1 MEAFIFAVVFAVGF
15 MLGAE
20 HDSADSQA
28 DRVVE
33 SADHASL
40 RHPAS
45 KKEPKVGRE
54 FVVPVC
60 DPTRTSISQRDLSEA
75 IEQEVSPDDR

>member
-1 MEAFIFAVVFAVGF
+1 MEAIIFTVVFAVGF

-28 DRVVE
+28 DHAVE
-33 SADHASL
+33 SVDHASL
-40 RHPAS
+40 RYPAP
-45 KKEPKVGRE
+45 KKELTVGRE

-75 IEQEVSPDDR
+75 IEQEVNPDDR

>member
-15 MLGAE
+15 MLGTE

-28 DRVVE
+28 DHAVE
-33 SADHASL
+33 FADNTSL

-45 KKEPKVGRE
+45 KKEPTVGRE

-75 IEQEVSPDDR
+75 IEQEVNPDDR

>member
-28 DRVVE
+28 DHAVE
-33 SADHASL
+33 FADHTSL
-40 RHPAS
+40 RHPAL
-45 KKEPKVGRE
+45 KKEPTVGRE
-54 FVVPVC
+54 FVAPVC
-60 DPTRTSISQRDLSEA
+60 DPTRTSIRQRDLSEA
-75 IEQEVSPDDR
+75 IEQEVNPDDR